1 MGQIKICFSAVQI
14 ANTELNKTTNR
25 LEALA
30 DDLELLRKR
39 LDSRILVRHQIDAG
53 LISCRTSA
61 SAACTKA
68 KKLYNIVGSGLEK
81 YQAAESQLSRSTPD
95 DSKVRG

>member
-1 MGQIKICFSAVQI
+1 MGQIKIYFSAVRT
-14 ANTELNKTTNR
+14 ANTELNKTVNR
-25 LEALA
+25 LDALV

-39 LDSRILVRHQIDAG
+39 LDSRILARHQIDAG

-61 SAACTKA
+61 SAAYIKM
-68 KKLYNIVGSGLEK
+68 KKLYDVVANGLEK
-81 YQAAESQLSRSTPD
+81 YQDAESRLNRSVPD

>member
-1 MGQIKICFSAVQI
+1 MSQIKIYFSAVQT
-14 ANTELNKTTNR
+14 ANTELNKAANR
-25 LEALA
+25 LDTLA

-39 LDSRILVRHQIDAG
+39 LDLQILARHQIDAG

-61 SAACTKA
+61 STACTKM

-81 YQAAESQLSRSTPD
+81 YRAAESQLSRSMPD